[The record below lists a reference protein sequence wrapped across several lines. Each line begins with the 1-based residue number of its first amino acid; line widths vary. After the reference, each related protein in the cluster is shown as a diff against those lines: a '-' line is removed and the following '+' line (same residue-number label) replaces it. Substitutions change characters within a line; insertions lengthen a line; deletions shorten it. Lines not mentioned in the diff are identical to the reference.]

1 MHKVGLVI
9 SLKQQKAAQQ
19 IGGHAKDD
27 VETETRAEM
36 VGAHAVLKFRS
47 SLAAARSHLLWLL
60 ALASEPGIGC
70 SVCPVLGIGHVGHLL
85 TFIGDELTE
94 REEGNFT
101 PGSASDQNVLTLLV
115 KGIVW

>member
-19 IGGHAKDD
+19 IGLLPCQLGHAKDD

-60 ALASEPGIGC
+60 ALASEPGSAAQ
-70 SVCPVLGIGHVGHLL
+70 SVL
-85 TFIGDELTE
+85 FWEL
-94 REEGNFT
+94 
-101 PGSASDQNVLTLLV
+101 DTLDTSSPSSEMS
-115 KGIVW
+115 

>member
-60 ALASEPGIGC
+60 ALASEPGSAAQ
-70 SVCPVLGIGHVGHLL
+70 SVL
-85 TFIGDELTE
+85 FWEL
-94 REEGNFT
+94 
-101 PGSASDQNVLTLLV
+101 DTLDTSSPSSEMS
-115 KGIVW
+115 